1 MVIICFLRSWCRAN
15 LDDKRTL
22 KCNPTK
28 HQLTFQNFFILGLTS
43 GKNSQYDNHMCWAFS
58 EPTKF
63 AEIVWN
69 SDWLEW
75 RQRNSRFL
83 LNCHSHPNYRPPK
96 KSFGNVPF
104 RKKTFLVLNG
114 FTFWFVSM
122 SFCTLRKLSAHVEFV
137 TGTTSSASENIFV

>member
-1 MVIICFLRSWCRAN
+1 MVITCFLRSWCRAN

-63 AEIVWN
+63 AEVSWN

-83 LNCHSHPNYRPPK
+83 LNCFSHPNYRPAKKNLLGTFCSWKNIPCIEQFHVLICVDELLHFEETQRTRGIRFPK
-96 KSFGNVPF
+96 
-104 RKKTFLVLNG
+104 
-114 FTFWFVSM
+114 M
-122 SFCTLRKLSAHVEFV
+122 SRWMRFSR
-137 TGTTSSASENIFV
+137 